1 MDDTHNRS
9 AVTSVTDNPGV
20 TELRARVR
28 GQWDAM
34 SRAERAVSDFLA
46 NCSAERLLYA
56 SAADL
61 GAESRTSNATVV
73 RTVQKLGYT
82 GLSELK
88 QQVAAPFSSTV
99 APEVRLQQRIA
110 HLGSGYEGVS
120 RSVWAEARE
129 RIELAED
136 VLNADVVSEA
146 VELILHAGRTHTY
159 GVGASC
165 IAAAHLALRL
175 NRVGC
180 PTRHIDSDGFA
191 LADELLLIRHSDVV
205 VIFAPGRVIA
215 EVDVILSRARDVGA
229 NVVLVSDELTESL
242 SDRVAVA
249 LMAPHTPTGLSAEAL
264 TSILVGDVLVQSIA
278 AIHPDLAVETS
289 HSLTSLRAKLGY

>member
-1 MDDTHNRS
+1 M
-9 AVTSVTDNPGV
+9 

-28 GQWDAM
+28 GQWDTM

-110 HLGSGYEGVS
+110 HLGSGYEDVS

-129 RIELAED
+129 RIELAEN
-136 VLNADVVSEA
+136 LLSADAVSQA
-146 VELILHAGRTHTY
+146 IELILHARQAHTY
-159 GVGASC
+159 GVGSSG

-180 PTRHIDSDGFA
+180 PARHIDSDGFA
-191 LADELLLIRHSDVV
+191 LADELLHIRHSDVV
-205 VIFAPGRVIA
+205 VVFAPGRVIT

-229 NVVLVSDELTESL
+229 NVILVSDELTESL

-289 HSLTSLRAKLGY
+289 HSLTSLRTKLGY